1 MTTDIR
7 EILALIAAG
16 IVGMTIAAGLL
27 ALADLTGLAA
37 RIDRAVSAWRD
48 AR

>member
-1 MTTDIR
+1 MIATLIFAGIAGMT
-7 EILALIAAG
+7 LAAG
-16 IVGMTIAAGLL
+16 IL

-37 RIDRAVSAWRD
+37 RIDRAINSWRA